1 MLEMQLKQLSI
12 PLNCIS
18 QDKWFSHGYNLP
30 KMHGLAK
37 MRDYI
42 CEFGSAT
49 YFYGGPGEASHK
61 TFVKAPG
68 LKTQCRVKEF
78 TTQTAGQYYN
88 IMSLNKAFKYLDMRA
103 EREQADDIVFEGNS
117 NEKKQYLV

>member
-1 MLEMQLKQLSI
+1 
-12 PLNCIS
+12 
-18 QDKWFSHGYNLP
+18 
-30 KMHGLAK
+30 

-42 CEFGSAT
+42 CEFVIAIN
-49 YFYGGPGEASHK
+49 FYGGPGEVSHK

-68 LKTQCRVKEF
+68 LKTQQHRVKEF

-103 EREQADDIVFEGNS
+103 EREQADDIVFEGKS

>member
-1 MLEMQLKQLSI
+1 MEEWFHDSRPKDEVHCAGNAIEVVMKSI
-12 PLNCIS
+12 EL
-18 QDKWFSHGYNLP
+18 YP

-42 CEFGSAT
+42 CELGSAIN
-49 YFYGGPGEASHK
+49 FYSGPGEASHK

-68 LKTQCRVKEF
+68 LKTQRRVKEF

-88 IMSLNKAFKYLDMRA
+88 IMPLNKAFK
-103 EREQADDIVFEGNS
+103 
-117 NEKKQYLV
+117 